1 MSSEPIVVEVD
12 SGISDLLPI
21 FFEQRK
27 EDQSAL
33 AAAIAAKDLLAVR
46 HVAHGMA
53 GAGTSYGFARITQL
67 GEALVEA
74 GREGN
79 FEMVVRLKAEF
90 DGYLARVVVKYL

>member
-1 MSSEPIVVEVD
+1 MSNEPIVVEVD

-27 EDQSAL
+27 ADQAAL
-33 AAAIAAKDLLAVR
+33 AVAIAAKDLIAVR
-46 HVAHGMA
+46 RVAHGMA

-79 FEMVVRLKAEF
+79 LDMVVRLKAEF
-90 DGYLARVVVKYL
+90 DEYLARVVVKYL